1 MNAAIKRGGVSA
13 DEHDRHLLKQ
23 FCRGCWDN
31 ALITELQLER
41 KRNNPPT
48 FSDLL
53 PLLRTEEDKQA
64 NKAVRINQHLGIAK
78 QSSGPTRRV
87 VSNLHAVSPAS
98 SVEKCDEVGE
108 LKRLVVELQHQIAS
122 MKQSKKCKESKPK
135 ESSMQSRSAKTFTPK
150 PNREANPQ
158 HNKPTKPRPWYCF
171 HCGEDGH
178 IASQCE
184 GDPNPSLVNAKKR
197 QLREKQLQWEKS
209 NKSPDSQDLN

>member
-1 MNAAIKRGGVSA
+1 
-13 DEHDRHLLKQ
+13 
-23 FCRGCWDN
+23 
-31 ALITELQLER
+31 
-41 KRNNPPT
+41 
-48 FSDLL
+48 
-53 PLLRTEEDKQA
+53 
-64 NKAVRINQHLGIAK
+64 
-78 QSSGPTRRV
+78 
-87 VSNLHAVSPAS
+87 
-98 SVEKCDEVGE
+98 
-108 LKRLVVELQHQIAS
+108 
-122 MKQSKKCKESKPK
+122 
-135 ESSMQSRSAKTFTPK
+135 MQSRSAKTFMPK